1 MLETLEKEMATHPS
15 TLAWV
20 MPWAEEPGRL
30 PFKEFANFL
39 TRLSDQTT
47 MLEIHISTHMWKEG
61 DNSCV

>member
-1 MLETLEKEMATHPS
+1 MLETLEEEMATHPS

-30 PFKEFANFL
+30 PFKKFANFL

>member
-1 MLETLEKEMATHPS
+1 MATHPS

-20 MPWAEEPGRL
+20 MPWAEERGRL

-47 MLEIHISTHMWKEG
+47 MLEIHISMHMWKEG